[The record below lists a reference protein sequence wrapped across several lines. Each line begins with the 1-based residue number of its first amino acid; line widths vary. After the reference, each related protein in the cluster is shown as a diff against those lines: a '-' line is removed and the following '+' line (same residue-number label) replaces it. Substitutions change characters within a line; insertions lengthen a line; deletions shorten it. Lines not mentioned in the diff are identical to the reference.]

1 MATSNLTVDYLSND
15 GNSAKV
21 IYSEPPDYTVQS
33 TELIN
38 YSDTNTQVHQPQSTN
53 NINSTFPSI
62 NLNRNIIQS
71 TDKINSY
78 IVWSVINI
86 IFCSICLGCV
96 ALYYSIK
103 TRDFK
108 REGLMQDA
116 LNTSKVARNINIVT
130 TIIGIFGW
138 VILLILLIQFLDQ
151 MNSYTVKTFH

>member
-1 MATSNLTVDYLSND
+1 MAKSNLTVDYLSND

-33 TELIN
+33 TEPIN
-38 YSDTNTQVHQPQSTN
+38 YSDTHTQIHQPQSTY
-53 NINSTFPSI
+53 NINSLPSS
-62 NLNRNIIQS
+62 NLNQNIIQS

-86 IFCSICLGCV
+86 IFCSICFGCV
-96 ALYYSIK
+96 ALYYSNK

-116 LNTSKVARNINIVT
+116 LNTSKVARKINIVT